1 MQRRQ
6 GRVGLAAL
14 TSFVIALIAGIPAAF
29 AAGPP
34 LLPEGKRA
42 TLVLVEKAERRL
54 SLYRDNQLIE
64 TYTVALGGNPVG
76 AKERQGDSRTP
87 EGRYTIDLRNDA
99 SRFHLS
105 LRISYPDDADRAR
118 AAAAGVSPGGDIFV
132 HGLPNGYGWLEAAH
146 RARDWTDGCIAV
158 TNAEIEEIW
167 SLVAIGTP
175 IEIRP

>member
-1 MQRRQ
+1 MRRRQ
-6 GRVGLAAL
+6 RLVGVVAL
-14 TSFVIALIAGIPAAF
+14 TPFIIALAFGNPAI

-34 LLPEGKRA
+34 LAAEGKRA

-54 SLYRDNQLIE
+54 SLYRDGEVIK
-64 TYTVALGGNPVG
+64 TYDVALGSDPVG
-76 AKERQGDSRTP
+76 TKERQGDSRTP
-87 EGRYTIDLRNDA
+87 EGRYIIDLKNDA

-105 LRISYPDDADRAR
+105 LRISYPDAADRAR
-118 AAAAGVSPGGDIFV
+118 AAASGVSPGGDIFV
-132 HGLPNGYGWLEAAH
+132 HGLPNGYDWLGAAH

-158 TNAEIEEIW
+158 TDAEIEEIW

>member
-1 MQRRQ
+1 MRRRQ
-6 GRVGLAAL
+6 RLFGILAL
-14 TSFVIALIAGIPAAF
+14 TPFVIALAAGIPAS
-29 AAGPP
+29 AGPP
-34 LLPEGKRA
+34 LVAKAERA
-42 TLVLVEKAERRL
+42 TLVLVEKADRRL
-54 SLYRDNQLIE
+54 SLYRDDQLIK
-64 TYTVALGGNPVG
+64 TYAVALGGNPIG
-76 AKERQGDSRTP
+76 TKERQGDSRTP

-105 LRISYPDDADRAR
+105 LRISYPDAADRTR

-132 HGLPNGYGWLEAAH
+132 HGLPNGYDWLGAAH

>member
-1 MQRRQ
+1 VTWRRH
-6 GRVGLAAL
+6 GILAL
-14 TSFVIALIAGIPAAF
+14 TLFVTAIVASIPAF

-34 LLPEGKRA
+34 LAPESERA
-42 TLVLVEKAERRL
+42 TRILVEKAERRL
-54 SLYRDNQLIE
+54 SLYRDNQLIR
-64 TYTVALGGNPVG
+64 TYAVALGGNPVG
-76 AKERQGDSRTP
+76 TKERQSDSRTP

-105 LRISYPDDADRAR
+105 LRISYPDHADRAR
-118 AAAAGVSPGGDIFV
+118 AAASGVSPGGDIFV
-132 HGLPNGYGWLEAAH
+132 HGLPNGYDWLGAAH

>member
-1 MQRRQ
+1 MTWRGH
-6 GRVGLAAL
+6 GRAGLAAL
-14 TSFVIALIAGIPAAF
+14 MSFVIALVACIPAF

-34 LLPEGKRA
+34 LASEGKRA

-54 SLYRDNQLIE
+54 SLYREDQLIK

-76 AKERQGDSRTP
+76 SKERQGDSRTP

-105 LRISYPDDADRAR
+105 LRISYPDNADRAR
-118 AAAAGVSPGGDIFV
+118 AAASGVSPGGDIFV
-132 HGLPNGYGWLEAAH
+132 HGLPNGYDWLGAAH